1 MVIHMGILRCL
12 HMGTHMGI
20 LMHLLMVI
28 LMHPLMD
35 FIMDF
40 LMDFLID
47 CHIICHMDLLTVH
60 HMEHIMLPRMCPH
73 IMLLLTHP
81 LMEFHMVILM
91 DTPMPHP
98 IMKLDPMKLRPLME
112 LLLTL
117 MQLTLGI
124 NPDIIQPILTDPHGY
139 HLMVPHPTHLLMV
152 LLHMHRL
159 IWHLEELH
167 PHPLMGLLMNPLKGR
182 LMEPLPLGESL
193 KIESYSLSNQMVI
206 MQLVTMSPVTM

>member
-1 MVIHMGILRCL
+1 MIHIGLLMIQGMDLNMDTLMHLLMVIHMGIHKHL
-12 HMGTHMGI
+12 HK
-20 LMHLLMVI
+20 VI

-167 PHPLMGLLMNPLKGR
+167 PQPLMGLLMNPLKD
-182 LMEPLPLGESL
+182 
-193 KIESYSLSNQMVI
+193 
-206 MQLVTMSPVTM
+206 

>member
-1 MVIHMGILRCL
+1 
-12 HMGTHMGI
+12 
-20 LMHLLMVI
+20 
-28 LMHPLMD
+28 
-35 FIMDF
+35 
-40 LMDFLID
+40 
-47 CHIICHMDLLTVH
+47 
-60 HMEHIMLPRMCPH
+60 
-73 IMLLLTHP
+73 
-81 LMEFHMVILM
+81 MVILM

-167 PHPLMGLLMNPLKGR
+167 PQPLMGLLMNPLKGR
-182 LMEPLPLGESL
+182 LMEPLPQLIEPLLLGESL

-206 MQLVTMSPVTM
+206 MQLVTM

>member
-1 MVIHMGILRCL
+1 MDILMHNLIQHHMHLRPMEL
-12 HMGTHMGI
+12 RMDI
-20 LMHLLMVI
+20 LMHLHMDI
-28 LMHPLMD
+28 LMD

-60 HMEHIMLPRMCPH
+60 HMEHIMLPRMCPN
-73 IMLLLTHP
+73 IMLP
-81 LMEFHMVILM
+81 LMEFHMGILM

-112 LLLTL
+112 LLLLTL
-117 MQLTLGI
+117 MQLILGI
-124 NPDIIQPILTDPHGY
+124 NPDIIQPILTDPNGY
-139 HLMVPHPTHLLMV
+139 HLMVPHLTHLLMV
-152 LLHMHRL
+152 LLPMYRH

-167 PHPLMGLLMNPLKGR
+167 PQLLTGLLMILLKGR
-182 LMEPLPLGESL
+182 LMEPLPQLIEPLLLGESL

-206 MQLVTMSPVTM
+206 MQ